1 LQPEAA
7 AAIGVPPDC
16 RISSAEEDGRM
27 RILSIIPP
35 HVPSYFNAGHHLMTF
50 ELGAYLR
57 KAVADAEVV
66 CVDCAALNFHWR
78 RLCTLLHE
86 GFDLIVV
93 MVDHDGI
100 DPLARFIRYARAL
113 SPRARIVVYGRLTY
127 QVPGFFERYDLDA
140 IVESGDPEAA
150 VAAYARWLRDDT
162 VEPGGIR
169 RREGK
174 GFRSSLP
181 GRWMPAD
188 EWVLPDVSEIPYE
201 AYDRMYQQDLDKF
214 CGIPQRRELVVPVAR
229 GCPVGCVFCDVPQRE
244 GKLGRWLPVERILAY
259 IDDAFR
265 AHPFEYVSF
274 YAPTFTLQRDWVEAL
289 CAALRSRSLSWKCT
303 TTLFHLDAALI
314 RTMAEAGCVRISV
327 GLETLGH
334 ASPSV
339 MPRIKRDVGA
349 KFELVADACNEA
361 GVELNCFVILGLP
374 GDSAE
379 DVAHTIARVQE
390 KGARVRPTIY
400 TPYQELTAEMDE
412 ETVASYNRQLFVE
425 GVVDA
430 GMAPAFYEL
439 CYANE
444 NDRPT
449 EVFDRIPAA
458 GRARAEAVGA
468 LQ

>member
-1 LQPEAA
+1 
-7 AAIGVPPDC
+7 
-16 RISSAEEDGRM
+16 M

-35 HVPSYFNAGHHLMTF
+35 QVPSYFNAGHHLMAF
-50 ELGAYLR
+50 EIAAYLR
-57 KAVADAEVV
+57 QAIVGAEVK

-86 GFDLIVV
+86 RFDLIVV

-113 SPRARIVVYGRLTY
+113 SPGARIVVYGRLTY

-150 VAAYARWLRDDT
+150 VAAYARWMQDDS
-162 VEPGGIR
+162 VAPSGMR
-169 RREGK
+169 RRERD

-188 EWVLPDVSEIPYE
+188 EWVLPDVAEIPYE
-201 AYDRMYQQDLDKF
+201 AYDRMYQHDLDKF

-229 GCPVGCVFCDVPQRE
+229 GCPVGCAFCDVPQRE
-244 GKLGRWLPVERILAY
+244 GKLGRWLPVDRIVAY

-265 AHPFEYVSF
+265 AHPFQYVSF
-274 YAPTFTLQRDWVEAL
+274 YAPTFTLERDWVESL
-289 CAALRSRSLSWKCT
+289 CAALGSCSFSWKCT

-314 RTMAEAGCVRISV
+314 RTMAAAGCVRISV

-334 ASPSV
+334 ASPRI

-349 KFELVADACNEA
+349 KFDLVADVCNEA
-361 GVELNCFVILGLP
+361 NIELNCFVILGLP
-374 GDSAE
+374 GDTLP
-379 DVAHTIARVQE
+379 DVAHTIARVQA

-400 TPYQELTAEMDE
+400 TPYQDLTADTDE
-412 ETVASYNRQLFVE
+412 ATVASYNRQLFVD

-430 GMAPAFYEL
+430 AVVPTFYEL
-439 CYANE
+439 CYANDD
-444 NDRPT
+444 DRPT
-449 EVFDRIPAA
+449 RVFDRIPTVAA
-458 GRARAEAVGA
+458 AFARRQAADS
-468 LQ
+468 LP